1 MRIFVFGGE
10 ENEYCRVLEFTLMF
24 FCLQKFDEIYKK
36 VKFTIKL
43 VFMHVAYDVDEHINV

>member
-1 MRIFVFGGE
+1 
-10 ENEYCRVLEFTLMF
+10 MF